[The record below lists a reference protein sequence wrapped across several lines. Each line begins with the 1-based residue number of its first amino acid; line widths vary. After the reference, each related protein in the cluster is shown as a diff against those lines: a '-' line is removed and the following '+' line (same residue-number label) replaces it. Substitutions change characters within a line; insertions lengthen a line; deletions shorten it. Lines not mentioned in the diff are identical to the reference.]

1 MADNANL
8 LTRGSRAVA
17 MKRRARQKEVEEVQF
32 DPKERYSFL
41 TGFHKRKVQRR
52 EKAAAEAKVQ
62 KRQEFL
68 QIRKERRQL
77 QREELMEKL
86 MNRRKLE
93 EHEEDDED
101 AESEAEDMVLSG
113 PSSVTTV
120 TVTRGV
126 DPEDLEDQTIDNLD
140 RRLTPQ
146 EVAQK
151 LERDLLNQI
160 EKDQNEDNEDDKQ
173 QHQQKKQKKFRYE
186 TKAKRAATRSKAK
199 VSKNKKRTQSTKS
212 AASSSRRRK

>member
-1 MADNANL
+1 MADNTKL

-32 DPKERYSFL
+32 DAKERHSFL

-52 EKAAAEAKVQ
+52 EKAAAEAKAQ

-68 QIRKERRQL
+68 QIRKERREQ

-93 EHEEDDED
+93 EHVDDDNEEE
-101 AESEAEDMVLSG
+101 EEEEGTGSEAEDHVVLSG

-120 TVTRGV
+120 T
-126 DPEDLEDQTIDNLD
+126 
-140 RRLTPQ
+140 
-146 EVAQK
+146 
-151 LERDLLNQI
+151 
-160 EKDQNEDNEDDKQ
+160 
-173 QHQQKKQKKFRYE
+173 
-186 TKAKRAATRSKAK
+186 
-199 VSKNKKRTQSTKS
+199 
-212 AASSSRRRK
+212 